1 MQINPIAPHP
11 DTHKESAMLKF
22 LLPVD
27 GSETSTRAVTE
38 FVRLTNWYKEVPEIH
53 LLNVQLP
60 QRGNVPLFID
70 RETIDLYYR
79 EEGMRELATACKI
92 LKEAEIGYSCHI
104 VAGTPH
110 DMILRYAG
118 ESGCNQIVMGPR
130 GLGTV
135 KGILLGSVASKVI
148 QLATVPVL
156 LIK

>member
-1 MQINPIAPHP
+1 
-11 DTHKESAMLKF
+11 MLKF

-27 GSETSTRAVTE
+27 GSDTSSRAVTE
-38 FVRLTNWYKEVPEIH
+38 FIRLMSWYREVPEIH

-60 QRGNVPLFID
+60 QRGNVPLFIG

-79 EEGMRELATACKI
+79 EEGMKELGTAYKLLADANI
-92 LKEAEIGYSCHI
+92 PYHCHI

-110 DMILRYAG
+110 EMILRYA
-118 ESGCNQIVMGPR
+118 EETGCDQIVMGPR

-135 KGILLGSVASKVI
+135 KGILLGSVASKVM

>member
-1 MQINPIAPHP
+1 
-11 DTHKESAMLKF
+11 MLKF

-27 GSETSTRAVTE
+27 GSETSSRAVAE
-38 FVRLTNWYKEVPEIH
+38 FIRLMDWYKNVPEIH

-70 RETIDLYYR
+70 RKTIDLYYR
-79 EEGMRELATACKI
+79 EEGMKELGTACK
-92 LKEAEIGYSCHI
+92 LLDEAEISYHCHI
-104 VAGTPH
+104 AAGTPH
-110 DMILRYAG
+110 DIILRYA
-118 ESGCNQIVMGPR
+118 EETKCDQIVMGPR